1 MLLGFGAL
9 AQFPNNPCAGPSQRV
24 ALVNLQKG
32 AVVEGWRAGQIGLT
46 DTCGNQFYQ
55 QYVEVNLTP
64 IGYTPTATGNTANLS
79 EFVITPAAEIWY
91 IDWQGNAINLSG
103 GGGCDEDF
111 LQISDNSCPDAL
123 TDSIYKYKYV
133 SIGARGV
140 WPVAELLVSDS
151 VGVGMAVISGNR
163 NGRVAIH
170 DNLNDNWSV
179 YDQGGSTTNIY
190 VQDQG
195 LFRVATATG
204 SPQNA
209 ALLEEHFGVSTLDS
223 TIIFY
228 QYPNSR
234 VDTQTAINFLYT
246 DNLGIVRS
254 KLLSQIL
261 GDSATVYNLSTINP
275 LPTQYQKSTS
285 FVRKNLNTATPI
297 PQRGMWISNGSEWL
311 WLGFVL
317 DTNQVVTPF
326 IANQNVTYPKI
337 QNVTASRLLG
347 NPTGAGGT
355 VQEIKIGTN
364 LYFSN
369 DTLHANAGGAG
380 QVLTAGDGSGDNK
393 TLDLSG
399 GGGTV
404 TLDPSGIFTLS
415 RTGNTLTMSAVEV
428 DGSVTNELQTIGV
441 ASNTTTL
448 SNGGGSMTIAGAGI
462 NTVATAGTTI
472 TVTGTEVDGSVTNEG
487 VLGVGAGGGND
498 ALLLSNTSGATGT
511 TIAGG
516 TGIQITETTS
526 ANGGTITITNAAAAA
541 QVLTAGDG
549 SGDNKTLDLS
559 GGGGT
564 VTLDPSGIFTLSRT
578 GNTLTMSAVEVD
590 GSVTNEGV
598 LGVGAGGGND
608 ALLLSNTSG
617 ATGTTI
623 AGGTGIQIT
632 ETTSANGGTITIT
645 NAAAAAQVLTAGD
658 GTGDNKTLDLSGG
671 GGTVTLD
678 PSGILTLSRTG
689 NTLTMS
695 AVEVDGSVTNEL
707 QTIGVASNTTT
718 LSNGGGSMTIAGA
731 GINTVATAGTTI
743 TVTGTEVD
751 GSVTNEGVLGVGAGG
766 GNDALLLSNTS
777 GATGTTISGGTG
789 IQITETTSANG
800 GTITITN
807 TAADRDWLTITNLFP
822 TVFDSFIYRRKPVS
836 IGTNI
841 FRKASDLKHTPFQVV
856 DSTGYLGANAGVL
869 ALFSGNRRG
878 GVAFQDN
885 NEPDGSAFSRITQR
899 GQICQLSFVEG
910 GSFELMSD
918 DGTTLDEGTQTTRFT
933 YYTADDEGGTAYWP
947 DYGGS
952 RSDTA
957 QLFTVSGF
965 GFGGKM
971 VSKPASAVVGSS
983 AFINGGNSFGT
994 TTTLGTND
1002 AQALN
1007 IETNGT
1013 TRATFTTDYALKLV
1027 EATAVPATPSNGVIF
1042 SNSEIAGKNI
1052 PFWMDPNGVPYEIAA
1067 ARETNR
1073 YYEWSA
1079 VPGSGTPSIWAT
1091 TSSPYGTSSIPTLS
1105 ASLIGQIV
1113 RISYLTSATA
1123 SSNAGTRNTSST
1135 YLRGNAAGVGGF
1147 YYVGRWGFSTANTT
1161 DKRFFAGFRS
1171 SATQI
1176 PASTNPSSMTQI
1188 IGFGIDGGQT
1198 TLRFMVNDNTGTA
1211 TTVDLGANFPTNTNG
1226 TDYYEARIFCPE
1238 NGSTVYYHIKN
1249 IATGNVAFGSANTDL
1264 PNNTTLLSVHHH
1276 ISNGA
1281 DAVSVALDLSQFT
1294 IITKY

>member
-103 GGGCDEDF
+103 GGGGCDEDF

-151 VGVGMAVISGNR
+151 VGVGLAVISGNR

-228 QYPNSR
+228 QYPNTR
-234 VDTQTAINFLYT
+234 VDTQTAINFFYS

-347 NPTGAGGT
+347 NPTGAVGT

-404 TLDPSGIFTLS
+404 TLDP
-415 RTGNTLTMSAVEV
+415 A
-428 DGSVTNELQTIGV
+428 
-441 ASNTTTL
+441 
-448 SNGGGSMTIAGAGI
+448 
-462 NTVATAGTTI
+462 
-472 TVTGTEVDGSVTNEG
+472 
-487 VLGVGAGGGND
+487 
-498 ALLLSNTSGATGT
+498 
-511 TIAGG
+511 
-516 TGIQITETTS
+516 
-526 ANGGTITITNAAAAA
+526 
-541 QVLTAGDG
+541 
-549 SGDNKTLDLS
+549 
-559 GGGGT
+559 
-564 VTLDPSGIFTLSRT
+564 GIFTLSRT

-645 NAAAAAQVLTAGD
+645 N
-658 GTGDNKTLDLSGG
+658 
-671 GGTVTLD
+671 
-678 PSGILTLSRTG
+678 
-689 NTLTMS
+689 
-695 AVEVDGSVTNEL
+695 
-707 QTIGVASNTTT
+707 
-718 LSNGGGSMTIAGA
+718 
-731 GINTVATAGTTI
+731 
-743 TVTGTEVD
+743 
-751 GSVTNEGVLGVGAGG
+751 
-766 GNDALLLSNTS
+766 
-777 GATGTTISGGTG
+777 
-789 IQITETTSANG
+789 
-800 GTITITN
+800 

-822 TVFDSFIYRRKPVS
+822 TVFDSFIYRRKPAS

-856 DSTGYLGANAGVL
+856 DSTGYLGDNAGIL

-910 GSFELMSD
+910 GTFELMSD

-1067 ARETNR
+1067 ARGTNR

-1113 RISYLTSATA
+1113 RIAYTTSATA

>member
-103 GGGCDEDF
+103 GGGGCDEDF

-151 VGVGMAVISGNR
+151 VGVGLAVISGNR

-228 QYPNSR
+228 QYPNTR
-234 VDTQTAINFLYT
+234 VDTQTAINFFYS

-285 FVRKNLNTATPI
+285 FVRKDLNTATPI

-347 NPTGAGGT
+347 NPTGAAGT

-549 SGDNKTLDLS
+549 TGDNKTLDLS

-590 GSVTNEGV
+590 GSVTNE
-598 LGVGAGGGND
+598 
-608 ALLLSNTSG
+608 
-617 ATGTTI
+617 
-623 AGGTGIQIT
+623 
-632 ETTSANGGTITIT
+632 
-645 NAAAAAQVLTAGD
+645 
-658 GTGDNKTLDLSGG
+658 
-671 GGTVTLD
+671 
-678 PSGILTLSRTG
+678 
-689 NTLTMS
+689 
-695 AVEVDGSVTNEL
+695 L
-707 QTIGVASNTTT
+707 QTLGVASNTTT

-777 GATGTTISGGTG
+777 GATGTTIAGGTG

-822 TVFDSFIYRRKPVS
+822 TVFDSFIYRRKPAS

-856 DSTGYLGANAGVL
+856 DSTGYLGDNAGIL

-910 GSFELMSD
+910 GTFELMSD

-994 TTTLGTND
+994 TTILGTND

-1113 RISYLTSATA
+1113 RIAYTTSATA